1 MALEQ
6 RCSNGHYYDT
16 AKHTTCPYCGVAGLD
31 IGKTVPKRPAG
42 ESFPTHPKDAPGEPG
57 EDPGKTVGIFKSRI
71 GIDPP
76 VGWLVCID
84 GPDRGMDYKIRSE
97 NNSIGRS
104 ETMRI
109 CIDGDETIAREN
121 HAFVSYDPES
131 NTYTILPGIARGLV
145 YLNRGPVYGPAN
157 LRPFDE
163 IKLGNTT
170 LLFVPLCGDFG
181 GKSFRWA

>member
-6 RCSNGHYYDT
+6 RCNKGHYYDT
-16 AKHTTCPYCGVAGLD
+16 AKHTTCPYCGVAGIEID
-31 IGKTVPKRPAG
+31 QTTPKRSSQNLAASLR
-42 ESFPTHPKDAPGEPG
+42 EEYREPRS
-57 EDPGKTVGIFKSRI
+57 DPGVTIGIYKSRM

-84 GPDRGMDYKIRSE
+84 GPDRGMDYRIRSE

-109 CIDGDETIAREN
+109 CIGGDETIARED
-121 HAFVSYDPES
+121 HAFLSYDPES
-131 NTYTILPGIARGLV
+131 NTYTLLRGNARGLV
-145 YLNRGPVYGPAN
+145 YLNHGPVFGPET
-157 LRPFDE
+157 LRPYDE
-163 IKLGNTT
+163 IKIGNTV
-170 LLFVPLCGDFG
+170 LLFIPLCGDFG

>member
-6 RCSNGHYYDT
+6 RCKNGHYYDT
-16 AKHTTCPYCGVAGLD
+16 TKHTTCPYCGVAGLD
-31 IGKTVPKRPAG
+31 IGKTEAKRVVG
-42 ESFPTHPKDAPGEPG
+42 EQPSTWPKDEPREREAEPG
-57 EDPGKTVGIFKSRI
+57 GTVGVFMGSI

-84 GPDRGMDYKIRSE
+84 GPDRGRDYRILAE

-109 CIDGDETIAREN
+109 CVRGDESIARED
-121 HAFVSYDPES
+121 HAFVVYDPES
-131 NTYTILPGIARGLV
+131 NTYSVRPGSARGLV
-145 YLNRGPVYGPAN
+145 YLNRGPVYETTH

-163 IKLGNTT
+163 IKLGKTT
-170 LLFVPLCGDFG
+170 LLFVPLCFDFE
-181 GKSFRWA
+181 GKTFRWA

>member
-1 MALEQ
+1 LSLV
-6 RCSNGHYYDT
+6 RCRNGHLYDP
-16 AKHTTCPYCGVAGLD
+16 AKNNACPYCGVSDL
-31 IGKTVPKRPAG
+31 
-42 ESFPTHPKDAPGEPG
+42 SFGNTAAKDNPGAKPDVNPSHQGARHEM
-57 EDPGKTVGIFKSRI
+57 TQGIFKAKI

-84 GPDRGMDYKIRSE
+84 GPERGMDYRIRSE

-109 CIDGDETIAREN
+109 CISGDDSIAREN
-121 HAFVSYDPES
+121 HAFLTYDPES
-131 NTYTILPGIARGLV
+131 NTYYIRPGTATGMV
-145 YLNRGPVYGPAN
+145 YHNRAAVFQPIE

-170 LLFVPLCGDFG
+170 LLFVPLCGEFG
-181 GKSFRWA
+181 AKGFRWA

>member
-1 MALEQ
+1 VALEQ
-6 RCSNGHYYDT
+6 RCKNGHYYDT
-16 AKHTTCPYCGVAGLD
+16 DKHTSCPYCGIEGLD
-31 IGKTVPKRPAG
+31 IGKTVPRRAG
-42 ESFPTHPKDAPGEPG
+42 SQAAAAPREELREPRQDQG
-57 EDPGKTVGIFKSRI
+57 GKTVGIYMSKI

-84 GPDRGMDYKIRSE
+84 GPNRGMDYRIRSE
-97 NNSIGRS
+97 NNSLGRS

-109 CIDGDETIAREN
+109 CIDGDNRIAKEN

-131 NTYTILPGIARGLV
+131 NTYMLLPGSSKGLV
-145 YLNRGPVYGPAN
+145 YLNHGVVSAPVP

-163 IKLGNTT
+163 IKVGETV
-170 LLFVPLCGDFG
+170 LLFVPLCGEFG

>member
-1 MALEQ
+1 VALEQ
-6 RCSNGHYYDT
+6 RCSSGHYFDT
-16 AKHTTCPYCGVAGLD
+16 TKHSACPYCGVAGLD
-31 IGKTVPKRPAG
+31 IGKTVPKRPGG
-42 ESFPTHPKDAPGEPG
+42 ESIPSEPNDRPGGEPG
-57 EDPGKTVGIFKSRI
+57 VTVGIFKSRLD
-71 GIDPP
+71 IDPP

-84 GPDRGMDYKIRSE
+84 GPNRGADYKIRSE

-109 CIDGDETIAREN
+109 CIDGDGTIAREN

-131 NTYTILPGIARGLV
+131 NTYNLLPGIARGLV
-145 YLNRGPVYGPAN
+145 YLNRGLVFGPSP

-170 LLFVPLCGDFG
+170 LLFVPLCGNFG
-181 GKSFRWA
+181 EKSFRWA

>member
-6 RCSNGHYYDT
+6 RCSRGHYYDT
-16 AKHTTCPYCGVAGLD
+16 AKHTSCPYCGVPDLD
-31 IGKTVPKRPAG
+31 IGKTTPKRAG
-42 ESFPTHPKDAPGEPG
+42 SDPVPTQPKDEPWERSAPPG
-57 EDPGKTVGIFKSRI
+57 ATKGIFQKEI

-84 GPDRGMDYKIRSE
+84 GPDRGRDYRIRSD
-97 NNSIGRS
+97 NNSIGRA
-104 ETMRI
+104 ETMQI
-109 CIDGDETIAREN
+109 CIAGDDSISREN
-121 HAFVSYDPES
+121 HAFVAFDPAS
-131 NTYTILPGIARGLV
+131 NTYTVRPGTARGLV
-145 YLNRGPVYGPAN
+145 HLNRGAIFEAAT

-181 GKSFRWA
+181 GKTFRW

>member
-1 MALEQ
+1 
-6 RCSNGHYYDT
+6 
-16 AKHTTCPYCGVAGLD
+16 VAGLD
-31 IGKTVPKRPAG
+31 FAKTMPKRTDG
-42 ESFPTHPKDAPGEPG
+42 ERATQPTDQPVGRGTEPG
-57 EDPGKTVGIFKSRI
+57 ATVGIFKNRI

-109 CIDGDETIAREN
+109 CIDGDATIAREN

-131 NTYTILPGIARGLV
+131 NTYNVLPGNARGLV
-145 YLNRGPVYGPAN
+145 YLNRGPVYAPTT

-170 LLFVPLCGDFG
+170 LLFVPLCGNFG
-181 GKSFRWA
+181 DRPFRWA